1 MHGHEGLVPSLMLGL
16 SPGMSVGLDLG
27 ESHCLGP
34 SPELGLRLGISLSL
48 GLSTEMGMRLGSS
61 LGLGLGLTRTWD
73 RPETRAG
80 PQPGDAPGAGP
91 GHEPRARPEP
101 GPRVTLVLSRSRRR
115 RRRHRGLSPRRA
127 QSLCFQIGRALQS
140 PVKDQGIRFPLLLQT
155 RRYSSPRHD
164 RHHRTLRG
172 RRYGT

>member
-1 MHGHEGLVPSLMLGL
+1 MLQ
-16 SPGMSVGLDLG
+16 
-27 ESHCLGP
+27 
-34 SPELGLRLGISLSL
+34 ELGLV
-48 GLSTEMGMRLGSS
+48 MRLDLRLRVE
-61 LGLGLGLTRTWD
+61 LG
-73 RPETRAG
+73 
-80 PQPGDAPGAGP
+80 
-91 GHEPRARPEP
+91 
-101 GPRVTLVLSRSRRR
+101 VTLVLSRTRRR

-164 RHHRTLRG
+164 RRHRTLRG